1 MLEAIRERA
10 QGWIAKVILILIVVP
25 FALWGIESYFSGGS
39 GDDWVAKV
47 GDVKIGRQQ
56 FSNVLQDQIERLR
69 QAQGPAFDAAQTR
82 TPQFRR
88 QVLDGLVKRDALI
101 QAAQKAGLVATDA
114 QVASIIAQ
122 VPAFQEDGKFS
133 RKLYEQLLAARGM
146 TPAQFENQLRQD
158 ILVETWQSPIVVG
171 EWVPPSLTARMA
183 ALLAQ
188 QREVSWVDVKASGFA
203 QQAAPS
209 AAEIAAYYRA
219 HPQDYTLPAAVKLHY
234 VVFSPALLAQ
244 RIQPTDAQLQQYYQ
258 DHRAQYTQPEER
270 EASHILIA
278 VNGNDPALWA
288 AAKAK
293 AEQILAQVRKT
304 PADFAALAKRDSQDS
319 GSAANG
325 GNLGFFTRDA
335 MVKPFADAVFAMQ
348 KPGEIVGPVKSQF
361 GYHII
366 QLDAIKPAQT
376 LPLAQVKDAI
386 SAILRQREAQA
397 RYDRD
402 ADDFSDKVYEEGKDL
417 APVAKRYG
425 LSVQSTDWMT
435 RADAPAPLNNAK
447 LLDAV
452 FAADSIK
459 SRQNTEAVDVGNH
472 TLVAARVLDYRAPQL
487 QPLNTVQAAIAQKLT
502 AQKEAQLAGQAG
514 AKLLDRLR
522 RGQEPANTPWTPF
535 RRLDRQQ
542 MAQQFADAAAVL
554 RVFRIPADRL
564 PAYTSYVL
572 PDGSRRIVRLT
583 RVITPADISPDLRS
597 AVAAGLKQSY
607 VRADMDAAAAL
618 VQAEEK
624 VQIRKNALEQT
635 GSE

>member
-25 FALWGIESYFSGGS
+25 FALWGIESYFSGGG

-47 GDVKIGRQQ
+47 GDVKISRQQ
-56 FSNVLQDQIERLR
+56 FGNVLQDEIERLR

-88 QVLDGLVKRDALI
+88 QVLDGLVERDALI

-114 QVASIIAQ
+114 QIASIIAK
-122 VPAFQEDGKFS
+122 VPAFQENGKFS
-133 RKLYEQLLAARGM
+133 RKLYEQLLAARGI
-146 TPAQFENQLRQD
+146 TPAQFENQLRRD

-171 EWVPPSLTARMA
+171 EWVPPVLTARMA

-188 QREVSWVDVKASGFA
+188 QREVSWVDVKASDFA
-203 QQAAPS
+203 KQSTPTG
-209 AAEIAAYYRA
+209 AEAAAYYRA
-219 HPQDYTLPAAVKLHY
+219 HPQDYTLPAAVKVHY
-234 VVFSPALLAQ
+234 LVFSPAALAQ
-244 RIQPTDAQLQQYYQ
+244 NIQPTDAQIQQYYQ
-258 DHRAQYTQPEER
+258 DHQAQYTQPEER

-278 VNGNDPALWA
+278 VSGDDPKQWA

-293 AEQILAQVRKT
+293 AEQILAQVRKN
-304 PADFAALAKRDSQDS
+304 PADFAAQAKRYSQDP

-325 GNLGFFTRDA
+325 GNLGFFARDA

-348 KPGEIVGPVKSQF
+348 KPGEIVGPVKTPF

-366 QLDAIKPAQT
+366 QLDAIRPAQT
-376 LPLAQVKDAI
+376 LPLAQVRDVIAT
-386 SAILRQREAQA
+386 ALRQREAQS
-397 RYDRD
+397 RFDRE
-402 ADDFSDKVYEEGKDL
+402 ADDFSDKVYEEGKAL

-425 LSVQSTDWMT
+425 LSVQATDWIT
-435 RADAPAPLNNAK
+435 RADAPAPLNNTK

-452 FAADSIK
+452 FAAGSLK

-487 QPLNTVQAAIAQKLT
+487 QPLSAVQDAIAQKLT
-502 AQKEAQLAGQAG
+502 AQKEAQLAQQEDV
-514 AKLLDRLR
+514 KLLGQLR
-522 RGQEPANTPWTPF
+522 QGREPADTRWTPF
-535 RRLDRQQ
+535 KLLDRQQ
-542 MAQQFADAAAVL
+542 MTQQLADASAVSQ
-554 RVFRIPADRL
+554 VFRMPADKL
-564 PAYTSYVL
+564 PAYTSYAL

-618 VQAEEK
+618 VKAEEK

>member
-10 QGWIAKVILILIVVP
+10 QGWIAKVILVLIVVP
-25 FALWGIESYFSGGS
+25 FALWGIESYFSGSS

-47 GDVKIGRQQ
+47 GDVKISRQQ

-82 TPQFRR
+82 TPQFRK
-88 QVLDGLVKRDALI
+88 QVLDGLVERDALI
-101 QAAQKAGLVATDA
+101 QAAQQAGLVATDA
-114 QVASIIAQ
+114 QVASIIGQ
-122 VPAFQEDGKFS
+122 VPAFQENGKFS
-133 RKLYEQLLAARGM
+133 RKLYGQLLAARGM

-188 QREVSWVDVKASGFA
+188 QREVSWVDVKASDYA
-203 QQAAPS
+203 KQSAPTT
-209 AAEIAAYYRA
+209 AEVAAYYRA
-219 HPQDYTLPAAVKLHY
+219 HPQDYTRPAAVKLHY
-234 VVFSPALLAQ
+234 VVFSPAVLAQ
-244 RIQPTDAQLQQYYQ
+244 GVQPSDAQIQQYYQ
-258 DHRAQYTQPEER
+258 DHQAQYAQPEER

-278 VNGNDPALWA
+278 VNGTDPALWA
-288 AAKAK
+288 AAKAR
-293 AEQILAQVRKT
+293 AEQILAQVRKN
-304 PADFAALAKRDSQDS
+304 PADFAALAKRYSQDP

-366 QLDAIKPAQT
+366 RLDAIKPAQT
-376 LPLAQVKDAI
+376 LPMVQVKGSIA
-386 SAILRQREAQA
+386 AILRQREAQS

-402 ADDFSDKVYEEGKDL
+402 ADDFSDKVYEEGKAL

-425 LSVQSTDWMT
+425 LSVQSTDWIT
-435 RADAPAPLNNAK
+435 RAGAPAPLNNAK

-452 FAADSIK
+452 FAADSIQK
-459 SRQNTEAVDVGNH
+459 RQNTEAVDVGNH
-472 TLVAARVLDYRAPQL
+472 TLVAARVVDYRAPQL
-487 QPLNTVQAAIAQKLT
+487 QPLSAVQVAITQKLT
-502 AQKEAQLAGQAG
+502 AQKEAQLTQQAG
-514 AKLLDRLR
+514 TRLLGQLR
-522 RGQEPANTPWTPF
+522 QGLEPPNTRWTAF
-535 RRLDRQQ
+535 KQLDRQQ
-542 MAQQFADAAAVL
+542 MLQQLGDAEAAQQ
-554 RVFRIPADRL
+554 VFRL
-564 PAYTSYVL
+564 PADKLPVYTSYVL
-572 PDGSRRIVRLT
+572 PDGSWRIVRLT
-583 RVITPADISPDLRS
+583 RVVTPADTSPDLRS

-618 VQAEEK
+618 VKAEEK
-624 VQIRKNALEQT
+624 VQIRKNALEPT

>member
-10 QGWIAKVILILIVVP
+10 QGWVAKVILILIVVP
-25 FALWGIESYFSGGS
+25 FALWGIESYFSGGG

-47 GDVKIGRQQ
+47 GDVKISRQQ
-56 FSNVLQDQIERLR
+56 FSNVLQDEVERLR

-82 TPQFRR
+82 TPQFRQ
-88 QVLDGLVKRDALI
+88 QVLDGLVERDALI

-122 VPAFQEDGKFS
+122 VPAFQENGKFS

-146 TPAQFENQLRQD
+146 APAQFENQLRQD

-188 QREVSWVDVKASGFA
+188 QREVSWVDVKASDFA
-203 QQAAPS
+203 KQSTPT
-209 AAEIAAYYRA
+209 AAEVAAYYQA
-219 HPQDYTLPAAVKLHY
+219 HPQDYTLPAAVKVHY
-234 VVFSPALLAQ
+234 LVFSPAALAQ
-244 RIQPTDAQLQQYYQ
+244 NIQPTDAQIQQYYQ
-258 DHRAQYTQPEER
+258 DHQAQYTQPEER

-278 VNGNDPALWA
+278 VSGDDPKQWA

-304 PADFAALAKRDSQDS
+304 PADFATLAKRFSQDP

-325 GNLGFFTRDA
+325 GNLGFFARDA

-348 KPGEIVGPVKSQF
+348 KPGEIVGPVKTPF

-366 QLDAIKPAQT
+366 QLDAIRPAQT
-376 LPLAQVKDAI
+376 LPLAQVRDVIAT
-386 SAILRQREAQA
+386 ALRQREAQS
-397 RYDRD
+397 RFDRE

-417 APVAKRYG
+417 VPVAKRYG
-425 LSVQSTDWMT
+425 LSVQATDWIT
-435 RADAPAPLNNAK
+435 RADAPAPLNSAK

-452 FAADSIK
+452 FAADSLK
-459 SRQNTEAVDVGNH
+459 SRQNTEAVSVGNH

-487 QPLNTVQAAIAQKLT
+487 QPLSTVQDAIAQKLA
-502 AQKEAQLAGQAG
+502 AQKETQLAQQAG
-514 AKLLDRLR
+514 TALLDRLR
-522 RGQEPANTPWTPF
+522 RGLEPADTRWTPF
-535 RRLDRQQ
+535 KLLDRQQ
-542 MAQQFADAAAVL
+542 MAQQLADASAVSQ
-554 RVFRIPADRL
+554 VFRMPADKL
-564 PAYTSYVL
+564 PAYTSYAL
-572 PDGSRRIVRLT
+572 PDGSWRIVRLT
-583 RVITPADISPDLRS
+583 RVITPVDISPDLRS

-618 VQAEEK
+618 VKAEEK
-624 VQIRKNALEQT
+624 VQIHKNALEQT